1 MVTGFSVFLDACVLV
16 PNWLRDI
23 LLTAAQFEL
32 YRPLWSPTVLDEME
46 RALIRRI
53 GVSDERAK
61 YTRSVME
68 SEFREA
74 EITGYEA
81 IIPAMPVNEKDRHV
95 LAAALVGHAQLIV
108 TNNLKDFPA
117 GLLEP
122 MKMKAKTADT
132 FLNDLLARFP
142 DEMCDVL
149 QFMADNTGKA
159 GKPELSLYD
168 IIQSIGATAPNF
180 AASALLVYDIT

>member
-68 SEFREA
+68 SEFR
-74 EITGYEA
+74 
-81 IIPAMPVNEKDRHV
+81 
-95 LAAALVGHAQLIV
+95 
-108 TNNLKDFPA
+108 
-117 GLLEP
+117 
-122 MKMKAKTADT
+122 
-132 FLNDLLARFP
+132 
-142 DEMCDVL
+142 
-149 QFMADNTGKA
+149 
-159 GKPELSLYD
+159 D

-180 AASALLVYDIT
+180 AASALLIYDIT